1 MKNEKDDRRSIR
13 TQTTLMNSL
22 AVLLAER
29 YYDDISVLDII
40 TQANVGRST
49 FYAHFSTKDDLLK
62 SCFERALH
70 HLVGHIDLDTSTGNL
85 RLDSVAFFDHV
96 REHYNLYRS
105 LVWGSGLDILS
116 RDGLAALSEKFEER
130 LAPILSANPNP
141 VIQLDILAYSMAGN
155 LLLILKWWLDQ
166 KMPYPSEKM
175 DAIIQQIVVKNTQ
188 RLLELT
194 EIT

>member
-1 MKNEKDDRRSIR
+1 MFVNI
-13 TQTTLMNSL
+13 TIFI
-22 AVLLAER
+22 APWFG
-29 YYDDISVLDII
+29 VLDWIYSHA
-40 TQANVGRST
+40 TASP
-49 FYAHFSTKDDLLK
+49 
-62 SCFERALH
+62 
-70 HLVGHIDLDTSTGNL
+70 
-85 RLDSVAFFDHV
+85 
-96 REHYNLYRS
+96 
-105 LVWGSGLDILS
+105 
-116 RDGLAALSEKFEER
+116 LSEKFEER